1 MRILIT
7 GGTGF
12 IGSQLAL
19 NSLEKGHSVRVLGQK
34 NTEAES
40 QNMSLIQEK
49 GAEVVLGSVTE
60 KGVVSDILK
69 EIDVVF
75 HLAAAQHEMNVPDK
89 RYWDVNV
96 AGTKNMLEASI
107 NAGVKRFV
115 HGSTIGVYG
124 SALEGNIDE
133 NSTLKPSNIYGRTK
147 LEAEK
152 MVLSFQD
159 KLPLSIIRISETYGP
174 GDRRLLKLFK
184 AIKKKVFFVIG
195 NGRNIHHLIYIDDLI
210 EGLFLAATLEVAN
223 GKVFVLAGKES
234 VTTTEMVEVIAG
246 QLDAKVPGFRAPLSL
261 FLLVATILEVTLR
274 PLGIQPPLHRRRMD
288 FFRKSFSFSQEASLR
303 TLNFIPKI
311 GFSEGV
317 KRTIRWYREFGYL

>member
-152 MVLSFQD
+152 WCCLSRINFLFQSSVSR
-159 KLPLSIIRISETYGP
+159 KHTGRETG
-174 GDRRLLKLFK
+174 GFLNFLRRSRK
-184 AIKKKVFFVIG
+184 
-195 NGRNIHHLIYIDDLI
+195 RY
-210 EGLFLAATLEVAN
+210 
-223 GKVFVLAGKES
+223 S
-234 VTTTEMVEVIAG
+234 
-246 QLDAKVPGFRAPLSL
+246 LSL
-261 FLLVATILEVTLR
+261 EMGVTY
-274 PLGIQPPLHRRRMD
+274 I
-288 FFRKSFSFSQEASLR
+288 
-303 TLNFIPKI
+303 I
-311 GFSEGV
+311 
-317 KRTIRWYREFGYL
+317 